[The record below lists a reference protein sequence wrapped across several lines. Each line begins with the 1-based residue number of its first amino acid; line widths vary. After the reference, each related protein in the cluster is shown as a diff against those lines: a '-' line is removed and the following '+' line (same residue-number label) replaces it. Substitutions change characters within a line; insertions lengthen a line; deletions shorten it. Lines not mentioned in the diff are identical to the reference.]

1 MRKQPGIAGSST
13 ETLAVLS
20 VSPLEEDHRSLDSII
35 GHSNWML
42 FKARD
47 LASALAL
54 LQQHE
59 IAVVLLERDLL
70 PGRWIEMLEQIKSL
84 RNAPS
89 LIVASRLAD
98 DRLWAEALNL
108 GAWDVLAKPFDRSE
122 VFRSVKSA
130 WQHWHDQIQMPALA
144 MKVMKWGTDSGEVGQ
159 RRSEATL
166 VMPSVVC
173 QKSVNAVVAVVA
185 EVDSSGRA
193 DAAGCVSVR
202 FRWLRLVR
210 SWRQAVHCVNGSA
223 RVQGGLDCG
232 GSIDSQEHRDGNHPR
247 RPEGAKELTL
257 CRNTKRSFQAGA
269 GTPDRSGGQASGG
282 SAWAD
287 RQRSILSSARVALS

>member
-59 IAVVLLERDLL
+59 IAVVLLERD
-70 PGRWIEMLEQIKSL
+70 
-84 RNAPS
+84 
-89 LIVASRLAD
+89 
-98 DRLWAEALNL
+98 
-108 GAWDVLAKPFDRSE
+108 VLAKPFDRSE

-166 VMPSVVC
+166 VMPSPTF
-173 QKSVNAVVAVVA
+173 AL
-185 EVDSSGRA
+185 
-193 DAAGCVSVR
+193 
-202 FRWLRLVR
+202 LR
-210 SWRQAVHCVNGSA
+210 G
-223 RVQGGLDCG
+223 
-232 GSIDSQEHRDGNHPR
+232 
-247 RPEGAKELTL
+247 
-257 CRNTKRSFQAGA
+257 
-269 GTPDRSGGQASGG
+269 
-282 SAWAD
+282 
-287 RQRSILSSARVALS
+287 